1 MKKLLTTALILV
13 FSAMFIGAANAKIE
27 IKLGHVG
34 PPVDDKTEIACQVF
48 KKYVE
53 EQSKGEIEVKTF
65 PGSQLGGER
74 ELLEGAQMGTVEMVI
89 VTTGPMPSLC
99 TEVQVLD
106 TPYLFPDAETAFRI
120 LDGEPGRHLAE
131 IFRKKTG
138 VRLLEYGDNGYRH
151 LTNKVRPI
159 RVPADLKGLK
169 IRTMENPTHMDLM
182 RSMGAIPTPLPFAEV
197 YTALSQGV
205 VDGQENPIGLIE
217 TMKFYEVQKYLTL
230 DGHLYSPFPLFINDG
245 FFQKLSP
252 AHQKI
257 ITDGAV
263 LWRNEH
269 RSYFAK
275 QEKRGLE
282 TIKNAG
288 VEVIVITPEQFEA
301 FNKATLPVAQA
312 IEKEVGKELM
322 DMFRSTSK

>member
-1 MKKLLTTALILV
+1 MKKLFIAALLLV
-13 FSAMFIGAANAKIE
+13 FAGMSTGTAAAKVE

-34 PPVDDKTEIACQVF
+34 PPVEDKTEIACQVF

-74 ELLEGAQMGTVEMVI
+74 ELLEGVQMGTIEMVI
-89 VTTGPMPSLC
+89 VTTGPMPSAC
-99 TEVQVLD
+99 PEVQVLD
-106 TPYLFPDAETAFRI
+106 TPYLFPDSATAFRL
-120 LDGEPGRHLAE
+120 LDGEPGRHLAD
-131 IFRKKTG
+131 IFLKKTG

-151 LTNKVRPI
+151 LTNKTRPI
-159 RVPADLKGLK
+159 HTPADLKGLK
-169 IRTMENPTHMDLM
+169 IRTMENSAHMALM

-245 FFQKLSP
+245 FFKKLSP
-252 AHQKI
+252 EQQKI
-257 ITDGAV
+257 ITDGAR
-263 LWRNEH
+263 LWRDEH
-269 RSYFAK
+269 RNYFAK
-275 QEKRGLE
+275 QEERGLQ

-288 VEVIVITPEQFEA
+288 VEVTAITPEQFEA
-301 FNKATLPVAQA
+301 FKTATLPVAQA

-322 DMFRSTSK
+322 DMFRPAAK